1 MMKQLLAVLVLCL
14 SFLAVHAETTTTD
27 IPLEDELTLSDNSL
41 ATTKTQ
47 VINDKPQKQ
56 KKYYGSAIVG
66 LAAYPEVSNVNKG
79 YNVSVAAGYYINDQI
94 MLDLGF
100 ALAKSQ
106 MSIGNLLLPNQR
118 DDFEISQYQG
128 VLGAKYQ
135 LDNIF
140 GTNFKPIAGAVVSYT
155 YRKYNLRNGLTTNS
169 GNTGNSTAIDA
180 GIDVGIDY
188 DLSQTYAL
196 GLDLK
201 YMFNLANHVSSNYVN
216 PSYGYKGTPLESLQY
231 YIAGLSARMNF

>member
-14 SFLAVHAETTTTD
+14 SFLAVHAETITTD
-27 IPLEDELTLSDNSL
+27 VPFEDELTLSDNSM
-41 ATTKTQ
+41 ATVKTQ
-47 VINDKPQKQ
+47 IIKEKAQKR
-56 KKYYGSAIVG
+56 KKYYGSAVVG
-66 LAAYPEVSNVNKG
+66 LAAYPEVSNVDKG
-79 YNVSVAAGYYINDQI
+79 YNVSVAAGYYFSDQM

-106 MSIGNLLLPNQR
+106 MSVGNLLFSNQR

-140 GTNFKPIAGAVVSYT
+140 GTNFKPIAGAALSYT
-155 YRKYNLRNGLTTNS
+155 YRKYNLKNGVTTNS
-169 GNTGNSTAIDA
+169 GNTGNSTAVDA
-180 GIDVGIDY
+180 GFDVGIDY
-188 DLSQTYAL
+188 DFSQTYTL
-196 GLDLK
+196 GLDFK
-201 YMFNLANHVSSNYVN
+201 YMFNLTNQVSPNYAT
-216 PSYGYKGTPLESLQY
+216 PLYGYRGTPLESLQY